1 MPHHKVELSDGT
13 RIETFTL
20 VWTAGTSP
28 HPLVKQLDL
37 PKERQRLR
45 ANACLQVEGRPG
57 VWALGDCAIIPDGA
71 GGFQPPTAQHASHEG
86 KVLAHNLVASVRG
99 EPLAKRSGCW
109 LPSAGAR
116 GWRVFWGT
124 TSPGSSPG
132 GSGARSTG
140 SSCPAPKRSCG
151 WRSTGPWTSSSQGLW
166 CGPWLWK

>member
-1 MPHHKVELSDGT
+1 M
-13 RIETFTL
+13 
-20 VWTAGTSP
+20 
-28 HPLVKQLDL
+28 DL

-99 EPLAKRSGCW
+99 EPLVPFTFKTLGLLASIGRRTGVARILGHNFSRFVPWW
-109 LPSAGAR
+109 LWSTVHLLKLPRAEKKL
-116 GWRVFWGT
+116 RV
-124 TSPGSSPG
+124 
-132 GSGARSTG
+132 ALD
-140 SSCPAPKRSCG
+140 
-151 WRSTGPWTSSSQGLW
+151 WTLDAFFSKGLW